1 MLSMTELFAKAGT
14 LPTMPEVAR
23 KLLATF
29 DDEDIDLRSIVAD
42 LSRDPVL
49 SAKVL
54 RLANSARY
62 GLSRRVETIDG
73 AAALLGTDALRT
85 LVVSGGLI
93 DTFPRAPGL
102 DRISFWEHSL
112 ASGGY
117 ARWLARPAGVD
128 PEVAFLAGFT
138 VRIGQLLLAQV
149 VPAAI
154 AAVENGLDRMGQRR
168 ERELALIGV
177 SHALASAELARR
189 WEFPVPLVVAFAHAD
204 TPLATDPFS
213 RLAAVVCLA
222 TRLAD
227 AGEFDL
233 PLDEMLDQLPADVC
247 AALAL
252 DTGGWPDTLPPYDAL
267 ADAAK
272 ALG

>member
-1 MLSMTELFAKAGT
+1 MLSMTQLFEQAGA

-23 KLLATF
+23 KLLASF
-29 DDEDIDLRSIVAD
+29 NDDKADLRSIVAG
-42 LSRDPVL
+42 LKSDPVL

-62 GLSRRVETIDG
+62 GSSRRVETIDG
-73 AAALLGTDALRT
+73 AAALLGTNALRT
-85 LVVSGGLI
+85 LVVSGCLI
-93 DTFPRAPGL
+93 TAFPNAPGL

-117 ARWLARPAGVD
+117 ARWLARSASVD
-128 PEVAFLAGFT
+128 PEIAYLAGFT

-149 VPAAI
+149 APEQI

-168 ERELALIGV
+168 QRELELIGV
-177 SHALASAELARR
+177 SHATASAELARR
-189 WEFPVPLVVAFAHAD
+189 WNFPEPLVVAFIHAD
-204 TPLATDPFS
+204 TPLTTQPLS
-213 RLAAVVCLA
+213 RLAAIVCLS

-227 AGEFDL
+227 AGECDL
-233 PLDEMLDQLPADVC
+233 PIDEVLAQLPADVC
-247 AALAL
+247 AELGL
-252 DTGGWPDTLPPYDAL
+252 DTEDWPDTLPPYDAL

-272 ALG
+272 ALA